1 MILISIAK
9 HAATVWLRCEPA
21 KGMEVLGSVVIKPKK
36 KRKKVSKCFM
46 KAALNQMAMRTV
58 E

>member
-1 MILISIAK
+1 
-9 HAATVWLRCEPA
+9 
-21 KGMEVLGSVVIKPKK
+21 MEVLGSVVIKPKKK